1 MEYCSKCGA
10 KRNGSQQT
18 CSSCGHPFSS
28 NESDAGRRIVYN
40 GVLQKCPNCGEPTNP
55 FSKFCDACGY
65 EFRDADSTSSVSVFS
80 DKYQSLDSNAKRVD
94 LIRTFTIPN
103 TKTDILEFFI
113 LATSNIVAPSYAD
126 VTSSN
131 MKDMS
136 VMDVSEAWAAKLQQL
151 ESKAE
156 LVLSGD
162 SLLENIKET
171 NIEKQKLV
179 QQYRRI
185 YDKKIQKAQHRVL
198 RRVINIIAVVVMC
211 HLIIFASI
219 FLVKHISNAAREKA
233 LKQKETELSAV
244 VEEIEELIE
253 KGDYVA
259 ALNKTEL
266 VYLHDSRY
274 IESEKKWEN
283 TRKELVLRI
292 IQTQD
297 ASLEEKIILI
307 ETLIELGEFELAMQ
321 MADELK
327 PLNSSNDAT
336 KLKWEEIRESLRLKI
351 IDAREFSQ
359 GKIKIPDIA
368 YQGMHY
374 LKVKEAYEAAGFLNV
389 TTEKASDTLFG
400 WVHNVGEAFEV
411 SIDGSTDF
419 APGEY
424 ADMHVPIII
433 KYHGKI
439 FDKGDQD

>member
-1 MEYCSKCGA
+1 MEFCSKCGS
-10 KRNGSQQT
+10 KRIGAEQT
-18 CSSCGHPFSS
+18 CSSCGQPFCT
-28 NESDAGRRIVYN
+28 NESDTCRKIVYN
-40 GVLQKCPNCGEPTNP
+40 GVLQKCPNCGEPTDP
-55 FSKFCDACGY
+55 FSKFCETCGY
-65 EFRDADSTSSVSVFS
+65 EFRDAVGTSSVRIFS
-80 DKYQSLDSNAKRVD
+80 EKYQSLDSNAKRVD
-94 LIRTFTIPN
+94 FIRTFSIPN

-126 VTSSN
+126 VISDKTN
-131 MKDMS
+131 DMS

-151 ESKAE
+151 ETKAE

-162 SLLENIKET
+162 PLLENIKET

-179 QQYRRI
+179 QQYRKTF
-185 YDKKIQKAQHRVL
+185 DKKIQKAQHRVL
-198 RRVINIIAVVVMC
+198 RRVTTIIAVVVMC
-211 HLIIFASI
+211 HLTLFASI

-233 LKQKETELSAV
+233 LKQKEAELSAV
-244 VEEIEELIE
+244 VEEIEALIE

-266 VYLHDSRY
+266 VYLHDSRN

-292 IQTQD
+292 VQTQD
-297 ASLEEKIILI
+297 ASLEEKVTLI
-307 ETLIELGEFELAMQ
+307 ETLIELGEFELALQ

-336 KLKWEEIRESLRLKI
+336 KLKWAEIRESLRLKI

-359 GKIKIPDIA
+359 GKTKIPEIDYA
-368 YQGMHY
+368 GQSYAE
-374 LKVKEAYEAAGFLNV
+374 VKEAYEKAGFLNV
-389 TTEKASDTLFG
+389 STEKASDILFG
-400 WVHNVGEAFEV
+400 WIHNEGEVFEV

-419 APGEY
+419 TPGEY

-439 FDKGDQD
+439 FE